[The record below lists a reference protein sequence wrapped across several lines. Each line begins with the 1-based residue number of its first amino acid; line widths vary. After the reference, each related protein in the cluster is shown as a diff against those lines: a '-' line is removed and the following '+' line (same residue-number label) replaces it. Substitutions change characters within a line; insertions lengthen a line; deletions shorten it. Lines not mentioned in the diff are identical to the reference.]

1 MYTNSNLINKTILSP
16 NNSGQRTGKIERLT
30 VHCVVGQLTSEK
42 VASMFLKK
50 SRKASSNYV
59 IGKDGDVCLVVEE
72 SNRSW
77 CSSSASNDQ
86 KAITIECASD
96 TTDPYKFNYIVYNKL
111 IELTVDIM
119 KRNNKNTL
127 VYINDKEKALKYKV
141 KENELLLTFHRW
153 FAAKACPGDWF
164 ISMCNNGD
172 FITKVNKHFNN
183 NIKIEEVKKDVIY
196 IVKKGDTLSK
206 IAKKYN
212 TNYLKIA
219 RDNKI
224 ANPSLIRVGQKL
236 IIKGV

>member
-1 MYTNSNLINKTILSP
+1 MYTNSSLINNTILSP

-30 VHCVVGQLTSEK
+30 VHCVVGQLTSVS
-42 VASMFLKK
+42 VANMFLKK

-59 IGKDGDVCLVVEE
+59 IGKDGDICLVVEE

-96 TTDPYKFNYIVYNKL
+96 TTTPYAFNNIVYNKL

-119 KRNNKNTL
+119 KRNNKNNL
-127 VYINDKEKALKYKV
+127 VYIDDKEKALKYKV

-153 FAAKACPGDWF
+153 FANKSCPGDWF
-164 ISMCNNGD
+164 IGQCNNGD
-172 FITKVNKHFNN
+172 FITKVNKNFNN
-183 NIKIEEVKKDVIY
+183 NVNIEEVKKDIVY

-206 IAKKYN
+206 IAKMYN
-212 TNYLKIA
+212 TTYKKIA
-219 RDNKI
+219 IDNKI
-224 ANPSLIRVGQKL
+224 ANPNIIRVGQKL
-236 IIKGV
+236 IIK